1 MEISMKKLSKYFI
14 EGLIVVVPVAVT
26 IYLLYII
33 FMWIDGFFKFQYP
46 GIGFTITLIG
56 ILLVGV
62 VASHFFNKGFAS
74 LFNSILNR
82 LPLIKFIYMSI
93 KDLTEALFGE
103 RKKFNQPVSVKLS
116 NDNSV
121 ELLGFITEENPQFLG
136 EKDKVAVYIPQAYNF
151 AGNLILVPTENV
163 KKLNV
168 GAKEMMTFIVSGGL
182 STSNW

>member
-1 MEISMKKLSKYFI
+1 MKKFSEYFFK
-14 EGLIVVVPVAVT
+14 GLIVIVPAAIT

-33 FMWIDGFFKFQYP
+33 FVQIDGLFNFKYP
-46 GIGFTITLIG
+46 GIGFLITMIG
-56 ILLVGV
+56 IFIVGF
-62 VASHFFNKGFAS
+62 VASNFFTKGLVALLNNVF
-74 LFNSILNR
+74 NR
-82 LPLIKFIYMSI
+82 LPLVKFIYMSI

-116 NDNSV
+116 NEGGV
-121 ELLGFITEENPQFLG
+121 ELLGFLTEENTDFLG
-136 EKDKVAVYIPQAYNF
+136 ETDKVAVYIPQAYNF
-151 AGNLILVPTENV
+151 AGNLILVPRENV

>member
-1 MEISMKKLSKYFI
+1 MKKLSKYFF
-14 EGLIVVVPVAVT
+14 EGLIVVIPISVT

-33 FMWIDGFFKFQYP
+33 FIQIDGLSKFKYP
-46 GIGFTITLIG
+46 GIGFLITMSG
-56 ILLVGV
+56 ILIIGFI
-62 VASHFFNKGFAS
+62 ASHFLTKGFLVLVHN
-74 LFNSILNR
+74 LFNR
-82 LPLIKFIYMSI
+82 VPLVKIIYISI

-103 RKKFNQPVSVKLS
+103 RKRFNQPVSVKMS
-116 NDNSV
+116 NDNGV
-121 ELLGFITEENPQFLG
+121 ELLGFITEENPNFLG

-151 AGNLILVPTENV
+151 AGNLILVPNENV

>member
-1 MEISMKKLSKYFI
+1 MKKLSKYFF
-14 EGLIVVVPVAVT
+14 EGLIVVIPISVT

-33 FMWIDGFFKFQYP
+33 FIQIDGLFKFKYP
-46 GIGFTITLIG
+46 GIGFLITMIG
-56 ILLVGV
+56 ILIIGFI
-62 VASHFFNKGFAS
+62 ASHFLTKGFIVLVHN
-74 LFNSILNR
+74 LFNR
-82 LPLIKFIYMSI
+82 VPLVKIIYISI

-103 RKKFNQPVSVKLS
+103 RKRFNQPVSVKLS
-116 NDNSV
+116 NDNGV
-121 ELLGFITEENPQFLG
+121 ELLGFITEENPNFLG

-151 AGNLILVPTENV
+151 AGNLILVAAENV